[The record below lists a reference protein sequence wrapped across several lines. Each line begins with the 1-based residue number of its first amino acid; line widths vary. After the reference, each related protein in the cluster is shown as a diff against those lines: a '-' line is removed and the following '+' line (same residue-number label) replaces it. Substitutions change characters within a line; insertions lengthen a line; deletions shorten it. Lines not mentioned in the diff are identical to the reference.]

1 MTNASFQLHE
11 IALIIVLS
19 LPRSTPPRI
28 YNPGHYYE
36 DPIVMS
42 VSVEGSI
49 GEPPMP
55 RPASTQPYG
64 RGCFNNM
71 LNENNQHF
79 DMDDTPSPST
89 LHQLSGAIPSSVNQS
104 IPQPE
109 DFSAMA
115 TMSNMSTVP
124 TSTLT
129 PDWGMGSAP
138 FMASMPAVAPMA
150 GMPAGWTTGPQPP
163 ITMGPPPV
171 PVATRPNMRKRIP
184 AAATVTSESPSVVD
198 EHHLKPEGAY
208 YPPTK
213 RIKREHTHT
222 HTPRKPSWAAS
233 SVTDDASVVS
243 LPRPPQENVNPPPP
257 AGQTGR
263 KSFPTTFTSH
273 SSVPAATQQPPVV
286 QRPSSP
292 IIPTP
297 LEPFP
302 EAGTIMNFP
311 LPQIDHQ
318 GQRPASGEGYFSA
331 LEDDLLYQMREP
343 YEIEMAYRAA
353 LRVRERVDW
362 DCRRLGL
369 RLRYL
374 RRCQARAAE
383 LNRVARRCEWQRDD
397 FGEHAGS
404 GR

>member
-1 MTNASFQLHE
+1 MPALTSMTNSSFQLHE

-19 LPRSTPPRI
+19 LPCSTLPRI
-28 YNPGHYYE
+28 YTPRHYYE
-36 DPIVMS
+36 GPIVMP
-42 VSVEGSI
+42 VSVDGSI
-49 GEPPMP
+49 DEP
-55 RPASTQPYG
+55 RPASIQPYG
-64 RGCFNNM
+64 TGCFNNM

-79 DMDDTPSPST
+79 DMDDTPFSSPST
-89 LHQLSGAIPSSVNQS
+89 LHQLSGPIPSSVNQS
-104 IPQPE
+104 IPQTE
-109 DFSAMA
+109 DFSTMA
-115 TMSNMSTVP
+115 TMSTMP

-138 FMASMPAVAPMA
+138 FMASMPAMAPMA
-150 GMPAGWTTGPQPP
+150 GIPAGWTTGPQTP

-171 PVATRPNMRKRIP
+171 PVATQPNMRKRIP
-184 AAATVTSESPSVVD
+184 ASATVTSELPSVVD
-198 EHHLKPEGAY
+198 EHHPKPEGAY

-222 HTPRKPSWAAS
+222 PRKPSWAAS
-233 SVTDDASVVS
+233 SMTDDASVVS
-243 LPRPPQENVNPPPP
+243 LPRPPQENVKPPSP
-257 AGQTGR
+257 ARQTGR

-273 SSVPAATQQPPVV
+273 SPVPAATQQPPVV
-286 QRPSSP
+286 QGPSSP

-331 LEDDLLYQMREP
+331 LEDDLLYQMPEP

-374 RRCQARAAE
+374 RRCQARGAE
-383 LNRVARRCEWQRDD
+383 LNRIARRCEWQRDD
-397 FGEHAGS
+397 FGEQAGS